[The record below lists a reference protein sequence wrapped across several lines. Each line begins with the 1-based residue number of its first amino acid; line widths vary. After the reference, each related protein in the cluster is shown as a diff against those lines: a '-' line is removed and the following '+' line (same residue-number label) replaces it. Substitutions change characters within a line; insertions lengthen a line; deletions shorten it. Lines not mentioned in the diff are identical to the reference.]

1 MDIDDFET
9 FSEDSL
15 FGYNMDEEMYRPLH
29 DYRDK
34 SPGAVLLEAAS
45 LNYILTVLESHM
57 RSVDKPDG
65 AIGKSDIQNDMVVAN
80 LEGIGSLIP
89 YIWMNILDPV
99 AYRTHVLRMDAEQ
112 KLDNT
117 MTRSKYQSCHH
128 ELEADEIAF
137 Y

>member
-34 SPGAVLLEAAS
+34 SPGAVLLETAS
-45 LNYILTVLESHM
+45 LNYILMVLESHM

-65 AIGKSDIQNDMVVAN
+65 AIGKLFLCNVVWWKLIQR
-80 LEGIGSLIP
+80 GRK
-89 YIWMNILDPV
+89 LDPV
-99 AYRTHVLRMDAEQ
+99 HMDEY
-112 KLDNT
+112 T
-117 MTRSKYQSCHH
+117 
-128 ELEADEIAF
+128 
-137 Y
+137 

>member
-15 FGYNMDEEMYRPLH
+15 FGYNMEEETYRPLH

-34 SPGAVLLEAAS
+34 SPGAVLLESAS
-45 LNYILTVLESHM
+45 LNYILMVLESHM

-65 AIGKSDIQNDMVVAN
+65 AIGKCVMQNDRVMTDFGHV
-80 LEGIGSLIP
+80 GSLIP
-89 YIWMNILDPV
+89 YIWMNILDPI
-99 AYRTHVLRMDAEQ
+99 AYRTHVLRVDAEQ

-117 MTRSKYQSCHH
+117 MTRSKYKS
-128 ELEADEIAF
+128 ESFISS
-137 Y
+137 